1 MKIPAMTVVVLTTL
15 LLFVLTVLVSFDT
28 PFHWVFYLTVL
39 GQAMVIWMVYKV
51 LTDDYSTKKTF
62 RQGYEDRPLT
72 EDLE

>member
-1 MKIPAMTVVVLTTL
+1 MKIPAMTVVALTTL

-51 LTDDYSTKKTF
+51 LTDDYSTKKPSAKGT
-62 RQGYEDRPLT
+62 RIAP
-72 EDLE
+72 